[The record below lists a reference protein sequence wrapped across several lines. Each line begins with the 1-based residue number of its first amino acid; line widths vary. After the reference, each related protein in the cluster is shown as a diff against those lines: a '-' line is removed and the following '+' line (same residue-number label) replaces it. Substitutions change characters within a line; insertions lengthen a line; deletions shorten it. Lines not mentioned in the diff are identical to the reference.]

1 MKRLLILLV
10 SLLPL
15 AGLQAQT
22 QNEPLV
28 NTTGREIISLDGSWN
43 AIIDPYE
50 TGYYD
55 YRRQP
60 VSEQSSFFADRSYLA
75 DRTKLVEYDF
85 DLADSLRVPGDWN
98 TQRPE
103 LYYYEGTIWYR
114 TKFYVPKDGK
124 RTYLRFDGA
133 NYETVVGLNGHV
145 LGKHVGG
152 FTPFNFDITDLVR
165 ENEYNTL
172 IVKVDNQRFRENV
185 PTHNFDWWNYGGITR
200 SVYLIRTPQTFIR
213 DAAMDYASLPFCL
226 EGVNPTVEQQIREL
240 MEPISKHLYTIN
252 SQQRQWLHLA
262 AVMVNNFGN
271 AINAMAQD
279 MLQQHHIPFEILH
292 PLITMTAEKIKQGG
306 LWQQQT
312 GPARR
317 QDQKTIDSQRQLLA
331 DNEKMLQLYDLLTE
345 MIQDNTLQRKKRK

>member
-1 MKRLLILLV
+1 MHTVTIIGSGNVGSHLAKAFHQAGYQILQIWSREYDHAESIANQVFAEPVNKL
-10 SLLPL
+10 SLLYPTADVVVIAVADDAL
-15 AGLQAQT
+15 FDIA
-22 QNEPLV
+22 
-28 NTTGREIISLDGSWN
+28 LDLHM
-43 AIIDPYE
+43 
-50 TGYYD
+50 
-55 YRRQP
+55 R
-60 VSEQSSFFADRSYLA
+60 
-75 DRTKLVEYDF
+75 
-85 DLADSLRVPGDWN
+85 DSLVLH
-98 TQRPE
+98 TA
-103 LYYYEGTIWYR
+103 
-114 TKFYVPKDGK
+114 
-124 RTYLRFDGA
+124 GA
-133 NYETVVGLNGHV
+133 VTMKV
-145 LGKHVGG
+145 LQPISRRHGV
-152 FTPFNFDITDLVR
+152 L
-165 ENEYNTL
+165 
-172 IVKVDNQRFRENV
+172 
-185 PTHNFDWWNYGGITR
+185 W
-200 SVYLIRTPQTFIR
+200 SPQTFIR

-306 LWQQQT
+306 LWQHQT

-317 QDQKTIDSQRQLLA
+317 HDQKTIDSQRQLLA